1 MRIGGKQA
9 LALALACV
17 LSALGVAACGND
29 EDDVTVKEGEAVKL
43 GDLLYNVQI
52 TRFLNPN
59 DSEDASYLEGKPDA
73 PASKAY
79 LAVFMTVENEG
90 DDPVTIP
97 GDFEIEDTRG
107 DTYRS
112 VPSDRAYALKPDT
125 ALGPGDELPK
135 SGTAAA
141 SGPIQGAMVLFLI
154 DESATENR
162 PLELKIPS
170 PSGDGRVELDI

>member
-59 DSEDASYLEGKPDA
+59 DSEDASYLEG
-73 PASKAY
+73 
-79 LAVFMTVENEG
+79 
-90 DDPVTIP
+90 
-97 GDFEIEDTRG
+97 
-107 DTYRS
+107 
-112 VPSDRAYALKPDT
+112 
-125 ALGPGDELPK
+125 
-135 SGTAAA
+135 
-141 SGPIQGAMVLFLI
+141 
-154 DESATENR
+154 
-162 PLELKIPS
+162 
-170 PSGDGRVELDI
+170 

>member
-1 MRIGGKQA
+1 MSIDPKQA
-9 LALALACV
+9 LALALVCA
-17 LSALGVAACGND
+17 LSALGVACGND
-29 EDDVTVKEGEAVKL
+29 EDDVSVKEGEAVKL

-52 TRFLNPN
+52 TRFLNP
-59 DSEDASYLEGKPDA
+59 DDAEDASYLEGKPDA
-73 PASKAY
+73 PPEKAY
-79 LAVFMTVENEG
+79 LAVFMTVSNEG
-90 DDPVTIP
+90 DDPVSVA

-107 DTYRS
+107 DTYPSVRS
-112 VPSDRAYALKPDT
+112 DSPYALDPGT
-125 ALGPGDELPK
+125 ELGGGDELPEP
-135 SGTAAA
+135 GTAAA

>member
-1 MRIGGKQA
+1 MRIDRKHA
-9 LALALACV
+9 LAVAIACV
-17 LSALGVAACGND
+17 LSALGFVACGND
-29 EDDVTVKEGEAVKL
+29 EGDVSVKEGEAVKL

-59 DSEDASYLEGKPDA
+59 DAEDASYLEGRPDA
-73 PASKAY
+73 PQDKAY
-79 LAVFMTVENEG
+79 LAVFMTVENQGEES
-90 DDPVTIP
+90 VAVP

-107 DTYRS
+107 DTYPS
-112 VPSDRAYALKPDT
+112 VSSDSPYALEPDT
-125 ALGPGDELPK
+125 ELGPDDELPEP
-135 SGTAAA
+135 GTAAA